1 MTDTSEHTCRA
12 SAVAADAQAAAGTF
26 ASHAA
31 TAAQGNSQ
39 TGDTIWQKTKDTL
52 TGQQHRGAAAD
63 LGHQTGQHINAAAGK
78 VNEYASSYAS
88 EAKSAASEFGQHAS
102 AAAQGKPANPGIFE
116 KIKDTLTGS
125 SAPSH
130 EYAAKAGAVTGQYAK
145 QAREASGSYA
155 QDAAHSAQQ
164 YASDAYDSAKA
175 SASDAYDTAR
185 ASADVFTDAKGQP
198 SVWSKLK
205 ATLTGTT
212 PAADYGATTGQ
223 YIRSAA
229 EQASQSAQD
238 AKYRAAAAAGGAAD
252 YARDSAYDAKD
263 AAATFAQHAYD
274 SAQGKPQGI
283 VNKLRSLVS
292 GSSHPAT
299 AGHQAGEYV
308 RSFAD
313 AAGKQASS
321 AKEKIGSTTS
331 DASQQAGSTLDEIKR
346 QAGQAA
352 THFADKAQGK
362 QPSTWDKVK
371 NTVTG
376 HSNDGANAGETAG
389 EYVASAGQY
398 AQVHLSSLV
407 HLPSLLRSDNVSNTS
422 LCVRMTWLHH
432 CAANCQCSGVRSS
445 C

>member
-1 MTDTSEHTCRA
+1 M
-12 SAVAADAQAAAGTF
+12 
-26 ASHAA
+26 
-31 TAAQGNSQ
+31 
-39 TGDTIWQKTKDTL
+39 

-63 LGHQTGQHINAAAGK
+63 LGHQTGQYINAAAGK

-116 KIKDTLTGS
+116 RIKDTLTGS

-155 QDAAHSAQQ
+155 QGAAHSAQQ

-185 ASADVFTDAKGQP
+185 TSADVFTDSAYQHAKGQP
-198 SVWSKLK
+198 SVWSKIK

-212 PAADYGATTGQ
+212 SAADYGATTGQ
-223 YIRSAA
+223 YIRNAA
-229 EQASQSAQD
+229 DQATQSAQD
-238 AKYRAAAAAGGAAD
+238 AKIRAAAAAGGAAD

-263 AAATFAQHAYD
+263 AAATFAQHAYG
-274 SAQGKPQGI
+274 SAQGKPQG
-283 VNKLRSLVS
+283 VVDKLRSLVS

-308 RSFAD
+308 RSFTD

-321 AKEKIGSTTS
+321 AKAKIGSTTS

-352 THFADKAQGK
+352 THFADSAQGK

-376 HSNDGANAGETAG
+376 HSSDGAKAGEAAG

-398 AQVHLSSLV
+398 AQVYMSSCCTV
-407 HLPSLLRSDNVSNTS
+407 HHPSLHMSMYDMLAAMSCLLGIHVSVS
-422 LCVRMTWLHH
+422 CCLLGSSWRQKPVCH
-432 CAANCQCSGVRSS
+432 CQPI
-445 C
+445 